1 MNVLLLLPHIIN
13 SQLIFVFLRRV
24 LLRLGQFFFQLVLGQ
39 NVFKAFVDCF
49 LELVQRRFVDWLGFL
64 LVILLFERNLFKL

>member
-24 LLRLGQFFFQLVLGQ
+24 LLHLGQFFFQLVLGQ
-39 NVFKAFVDCF
+39 NVLKAFVDYF
-49 LELVQRRFVDWLGFL
+49 FELVQRRFVDWLGFL

>member
-39 NVFKAFVDCF
+39 NVLKAFVDYF